1 MVWFHVEVLR
11 AGAQPEYHVSILS
24 LNLHHIISWS
34 KILLWMPIEHVQDLV
49 TQNVFKPHSVT
60 Y

>member
-1 MVWFHVEVLR
+1 MEVLR

-24 LNLHHIISWS
+24 LDLHHIISWS